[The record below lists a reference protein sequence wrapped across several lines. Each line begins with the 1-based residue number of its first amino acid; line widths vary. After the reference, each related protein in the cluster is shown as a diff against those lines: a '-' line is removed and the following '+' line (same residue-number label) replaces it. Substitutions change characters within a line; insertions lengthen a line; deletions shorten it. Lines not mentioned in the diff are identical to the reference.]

1 MVHKI
6 LKKFF
11 GAFGYKLVEKR
22 NIKIN
27 KILHDDTVL
36 NINAFLKSIF
46 KKNDIKTI
54 IQIGANDG
62 LSFDDLNYYIK
73 KYHSKSILVEPIPEI
88 FNKLKDNY
96 KNFNNIFL
104 ENSAISVDGDIS
116 HLFKVNTKFL
126 KEYGDHIPAI
136 SSFDKNHLIKH
147 GVKKNHIIK
156 EKVKT
161 LSIMNLI
168 EKYQIKKLDLFFVDA
183 EGYDGK
189 IVHDLLS
196 KSNLRPI
203 IVFEY
208 MHIDTNFFQELM
220 NIFKSKNFS
229 CFNIGEN
236 LIAFPKE
243 EKIEFFLN

>member
-1 MVHKI
+1 MNNQEY
-6 LKKFF
+6 L
-11 GAFGYKLVEKR
+11 
-22 NIKIN
+22 
-27 KILHDDTVL
+27 
-36 NINAFLKSIF
+36 
-46 KKNDIKTI
+46 
-54 IQIGANDG
+54 IQILLKLRSIGIKNNNILRAIEKIPPHFYYNLFNTSKNVKNIDINEVLEIAKLLQ
-62 LSFDDLNYYIK
+62 LS
-73 KYHSKSILVEPIPEI
+73 
-88 FNKLKDNY
+88 LKDNY
-96 KNFNNIFL
+96 KNFENIFL

-208 MHIDTNFFQELM
+208 IHIDTNFFQELM